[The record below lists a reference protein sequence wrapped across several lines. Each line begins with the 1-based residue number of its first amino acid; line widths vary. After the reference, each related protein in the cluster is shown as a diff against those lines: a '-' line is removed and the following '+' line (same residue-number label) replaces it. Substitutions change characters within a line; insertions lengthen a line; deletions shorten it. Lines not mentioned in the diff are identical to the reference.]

1 MPRDVAWA
9 LTLVLGAIGVARA
22 TAAWT
27 PPPPLLPLSALDA
40 RANGARRA
48 ARALLSMTGLA
59 AAADDAQAEV
69 HHFRGGLYGVVA
81 SVALDLSTR
90 HANVTLRG
98 APLGGVLSGKG
109 WLAAERAS
117 AYSGA
122 VVLDPDFRVRLQRRF
137 VSVRSASYDP
147 RASTVTVVVTVPVFG
162 TTNLVLTRVDAPS

>member
-1 MPRDVAWA
+1 MPRDVARA
-9 LTLVLGAIGVARA
+9 LAIVLGAIGVARA

-27 PPPPLLPLSALDA
+27 PPPPLDA

-59 AAADDAQAEV
+59 AADDDAQAEV

-81 SVALDLSTR
+81 SVALDLRTR

-109 WLAAERAS
+109 WLAAEKAN

-122 VVLDPDFRVRLQRRF
+122 VVLDPDFRIRLERRF
-137 VSVRSASYDP
+137 VRVHSAAYDP
-147 RASTVTVVVTVPVFG
+147 RASTVTVVVKVPVFG
-162 TTNLVLTRVDAPS
+162 TTNLVLTRVEAPS